1 MKRIFVFVMICFAA
15 FGAWAQESAEAI
27 VRASRDRV
35 KADTTESNSR
45 ISITRKNGSTSEQ
58 MIRQFSKDGP
68 EGARTVFVFLAP
80 RSVEGTRF
88 LTRET
93 KSGVNEQW
101 IVIPSRP
108 TARRLAASEGSNSFA
123 GDFSNDDA
131 ASSNRKADLDTHTL
145 LREEKFNGKD
155 CYVIESKPKDSSYQY
170 SKMVQWI
177 GKDDKVAYKAELYD
191 KKGTHIKTLETLELR
206 NVQGRLSAVRSRM
219 STLKA
224 GTSTTMTVESLRYD
238 RPLSETIF
246 TTEFLEKGEL

>member
-1 MKRIFVFVMICFAA
+1 MKRVFFFMMICLAA
-15 FGAWAQESAEAI
+15 LGAAAQESAEAI
-27 VRASRDRV
+27 VRASRDRI
-35 KADTTESNSR
+35 KADTTESISR
-45 ISITRKNGSTSEQ
+45 ITITRKNGSSSEQ
-58 MIRQFSKDGP
+58 KIRQYAKDGP
-68 EGARTVFVFLAP
+68 DGSRTVFVFMEP

-88 LTRET
+88 LTQET

-131 ASSNRKADLDTHTL
+131 SSANRKADLDTHTL
-145 LREEKFNGKD
+145 LREETLNGKA

-191 KKGTHIKTLETLELR
+191 KKGAHIKTLETLELR
-206 NVQGRLSAVRSRM
+206 NVQGKLSVVRSRM

-224 GTSTTMTVESLRYD
+224 GTNTTMAIESLRYD
-238 RPLSETIF
+238 RPLEEKIF